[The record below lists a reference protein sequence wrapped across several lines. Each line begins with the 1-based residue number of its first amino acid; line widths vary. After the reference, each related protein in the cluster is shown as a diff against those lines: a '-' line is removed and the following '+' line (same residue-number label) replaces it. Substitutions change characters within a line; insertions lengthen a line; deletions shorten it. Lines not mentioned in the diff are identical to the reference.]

1 MSLCIAVIIKSNQFK
16 WKIMN
21 ICVLTFSFKFTSSHR
36 HRRWSG
42 HVLCV
47 CYGFEFNFLSIM
59 IHFYITHTYITFSIL
74 FYLAQ
79 NARNI
84 ISDIK
89 YSVIWS
95 RISPLCIQNSFI
107 PVILWPLYYFFN
119 ANIWTVNRS
128 TVELTV
134 WVTNK
139 ITIRQELL
147 DWILNGRL
155 GDIMAYRV
163 FNFLA
168 YLFFVMKIFII
179 FLHGY

>member
-1 MSLCIAVIIKSNQFK
+1 
-16 WKIMN
+16 MN
-21 ICVLTFSFKFTSSHR
+21 IYGVLTFSFKFTSSHIDIDD
-36 HRRWSG
+36 G

-128 TVELTV
+128 TVELTA

-139 ITIRQELL
+139 ITIRQEML
-147 DWILNGRL
+147 DWDLNVW
-155 GDIMAYRV
+155 GDI
-163 FNFLA
+163 LA
-168 YLFFVMKIFII
+168 
-179 FLHGY
+179 